1 MFNFISLLKTASL
14 PRKAVLFYLMF
25 LLLCVGLIFNQANA
39 QNVLSEE
46 SESQLEAPQQRAVR
60 AERGGRRVYRDRV
73 DPHWFANATK
83 FWYRNNLEGD
93 AKEFI
98 VVDAEKGSR
107 ELVFDHQAVAT
118 AIGAGTDSHRLP
130 IRELEFSDDGSK
142 LFLVG
147 DKRWEWIAAT
157 NTLVESNE
165 PSLTKP
171 TESNAAPMRSR
182 ALQTGAD
189 TEISFENKTAA
200 SIEIFW
206 IAGDGPRT
214 SYGKIGPGSRKDQH
228 TFGGHRWAVVNE
240 KGDELGIYEATDR
253 PTVFAIDGTKR
264 ATPIPAGRR
273 NRARSNEPE
282 SGRSPDGK
290 WNVFIRDH
298 NVVLKGE
305 DVLEIALSQDGVEGN
320 AYGQVSW
327 SPDSKTVIAFRIESG
342 DAKEVHLVQSSPE
355 NGGRAVLQSRPY
367 ALPGD
372 KFATYELNLFQ
383 LAPREQKKPQT
394 DRFESEFARP
404 RLRWTKAGS
413 HFIYQQTDRGH
424 QRFRLIEVEAKSGN
438 VRNIIDEKSPTFIW
452 TAHTDNVS
460 QVTWLESGE
469 QLLYVSEQS
478 GWRHIYL
485 VDAATGSIINPV
497 TAGDWVF
504 RGIEEVDE
512 VNRQLW
518 FRASGCF
525 AGQDPYLIHYGRVNF
540 DGSGLVW
547 LTEADGNHTIQYSP
561 DRKYLIDSYSRVD
574 LAPVT
579 ELRRVADGKMV
590 CSLEKSDIR
599 SLSESGWTPP
609 KVLSAKGRDGKTDI
623 WGIVSLPRDFDP
635 NKKYPVIEDIYAG
648 PHGSHVPK
656 SFSPSQRFE
665 SLTELGFIVVKI
677 DGMGTANR
685 SKAFHDVC
693 WHNIKDAGFEDRILW
708 IKAAASVYPQMDLS
722 RVGIYGTSAGGQNA
736 ATAVLLH
743 SEFYKAAVAACGCH
757 DNRMDKASWNEQWM
771 GYPVGPHYNESSNI
785 DNAHRL
791 GGKLLL
797 IVGEMDT
804 NVPPES
810 SLRFADKLIKADKD
824 FDLLI
829 VPNAGHGMG
838 GAYGQ
843 RKMHEF
849 FVRHLLGKDSVARLS
864 EP

>member
-1 MFNFISLLKTASL
+1 MSISNSWRNAFPHLIASVICVLLISCQATAQDESL
-14 PRKAVLFYLMF
+14 PELN
-25 LLLCVGLIFNQANA
+25 GQP
-39 QNVLSEE
+39 
-46 SESQLEAPQQRAVR
+46 EASQQRAGR
-60 AERGGRRVYRDRV
+60 AERGGRRIYRDRV

-98 VVDAEKGSR
+98 LVDAERGTRS
-107 ELVFDHQAVAT
+107 LAFDHEAVAV
-118 AIGAGTDSHRLP
+118 AFGNGTDARRLP
-130 IRELEFSDDGSK
+130 IREIDFNEDGSK
-142 LFLVG
+142 LFLIG
-147 DKRWEWIAAT
+147 EKRWEWNAET
-157 NTLVESNE
+157 KSLTESNE
-165 PSLTKP
+165 PSATKP
-171 TESNAAPMRSR
+171 TETNPAPSRSR
-182 ALQTGAD
+182 APQTGAD

-214 SYGKIGPGSRKDQH
+214 SYGKVGPGSRKDQH
-228 TFGGHRWAVVNE
+228 TFGGHRWSVVND
-240 KGDELGIYEATDR
+240 KGEELGVYEATDR
-253 PTVFAIDGTKR
+253 PSVFTIDGTKR
-264 ATPIPAGRR
+264 ATPMPSGRR
-273 NRARSNEPE
+273 NRARGNGAD

-290 WNVFIRDH
+290 WTAFIKDQ
-298 NVVLKGE
+298 NVVVKGE
-305 DVLEIALSQDGVEGN
+305 DGLEIVLSQDGNEGN

-327 SPDSKTVIAFRIESG
+327 SPDSKTVVAFRIEPG

-355 NGGRAVLQSRPY
+355 NGGRAILQSRPY
-367 ALPGD
+367 SLPGD
-372 KFATYELNLFQ
+372 KFPTYELNLFQ
-383 LAPREQKKPQT
+383 LDTRTQTKPQI

-404 RLRWTKAGS
+404 NLRWNKAGS
-413 HFIYQQTDRGH
+413 HFTYQQTDRGH
-424 QRFRLIEVEAKSGN
+424 QRFRLVEVDAMSGQ
-438 VRNIIDEKSPTFIW
+438 VRNIIDEKSSTFIW

-485 VDAATGSIINPV
+485 VDVATGTVINPI
-497 TAGDWVF
+497 TTGEWVF

-512 VNRQLW
+512 ANRLLW
-518 FRASGCF
+518 FRASGCV
-525 AGQDPYLIHYGRVNF
+525 AGQDPYLMHYGRVNF

-547 LTEADGNHTIQYSP
+547 LTEADGNHSIQYSP

-574 LAPVT
+574 LAPET
-579 ELRRVADGKMV
+579 QLRRVADGQLI
-590 CSLEKSDIR
+590 CSLERSDI
-599 SLSESGWTPP
+599 SALVASGWTPP

-623 WGIVSLPRDFDP
+623 WGFVSLPRNFDP
-635 NKKYPVIEDIYAG
+635 SKKYPVIEDIYAG

-665 SLTELGFIVVKI
+665 SLTELGFIVVKM

-693 WHNIKDAGFEDRILW
+693 WHNIKDAGFQDRILW
-708 IKAAASVYPQMDLS
+708 IKAAAKQFPQMDLS

-743 SEFYKAAVAACGCH
+743 SDFYKAAVAACGCH

-771 GYPVGPHYNESSNI
+771 GYPVGPHYSESSNI

-810 SLRFADKLIKADKD
+810 TLRFADKLIKADKD
-824 FDLLI
+824 FDLLV

-849 FVRHLLGKDSVARLS
+849 FVRHLIGK
-864 EP
+864 E